1 MSGYYEECLNKIQ
14 KLIDENLLDEARFLI
29 QQELNM
35 PYVPAEVEEKLR
47 AYLLDT
53 TPDSAIHILSDEK
66 IREYLCGNENQ
77 QLIALRQLE
86 NQNVR
91 LYLEEIQHVFDSD
104 PSVLVRIALME
115 ILALQQVSDAFDITM
130 NGMSIEFVPAELE
143 LPSRSQGA
151 AKADEYLH
159 DWLENDNP
167 SLLKMCEECLIKE
180 AYLRLPLSIEEDE
193 AQALAVSLLRYVS
206 SLLGNEDEMK
216 ALLCEKNVAQS
227 GTYELLLYSNNI

>member
-115 ILALQQVSDAFDITM
+115 ILAMQQVSDAFDITV
-130 NGMSIEFVPAELE
+130 NGLSMKFIPAALE
-143 LPSRSQGA
+143 LPNCSKGV
-151 AKADEYLH
+151 AKADAYLC

-180 AYLRLPLSIEEDE
+180 AYLRLPLSIDEED
-193 AQALAVSLLRYVS
+193 AQMLSASLLRYVS